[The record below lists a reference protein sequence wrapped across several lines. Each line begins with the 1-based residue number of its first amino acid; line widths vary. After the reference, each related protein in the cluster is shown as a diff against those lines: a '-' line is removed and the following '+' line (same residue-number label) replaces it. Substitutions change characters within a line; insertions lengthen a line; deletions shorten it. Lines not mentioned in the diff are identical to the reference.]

1 MDPGLSSVVSLDS
14 TERLRNEVRRN
25 YARCG
30 TTSITHQLFRPHVV
44 QDPLG
49 VLTVV
54 TALHDG
60 QKQLGGVILLN
71 RGEKVSEL
79 LRASSRTSFPTSPG
93 RPDPGYDP
101 SGRLLRLRS
110 KRNAWYAICVR
121 ACVRTFSSSTRSI
134 LFLPRGLMS
143 FKMSAMM
150 MSMPLHS

>member
-14 TERLRNEVRRN
+14 TERLRNEVRWN

-71 RGEKVSEL
+71 RGEKVSITTRVEPNL
-79 LRASSRTSFPTSPG
+79 LP
-93 RPDPGYDP
+93 YV
-101 SGRLLRLRS
+101 SGTTGSRLRS
-110 KRNAWYAICVR
+110 ERTSTTSTFETQCVVRYLCACVR
-121 ACVRTFSSSTRSI
+121 AYLQLQHEVH
-134 LFLPRGLMS
+134 
-143 FKMSAMM
+143 
-150 MSMPLHS
+150 PLLAQRVDVV